1 MKFQLLKLT
10 QPKTSIRKRNLNGI
24 LVFIFLFLTNFIYT
38 QISVTYS
45 YTGSAQYWTV
55 PTCVDTVTIVV
66 AGAKGGG
73 STNNFGA
80 VITYQLP
87 VTTGQIFQLNVG
99 GQGVGSVGGWNGGG
113 NGWSGAP
120 TSNLPSG
127 GGGGASDVRISPYGI
142 TNRIIGSGG
151 GGGTNASSASNI
163 ATGGSG
169 GCPNGSIGAGSPF
182 TIVGGGGGTQTA
194 GGAGGPYWSG
204 GGFTGSPGS
213 LGQGGNGGHDPAF
226 GTSGGGGGGGYFGG
240 GGGGTDGCCIGSN
253 GGGAGGGGSSL
264 MPTGST
270 CAGSNNGAGY
280 ITISSGG
287 IVASNTGPYCEG
299 STVQLQ
305 ATGGAIPYAWTGP
318 NGFVSTVQNPTIP
331 NCIVANAGVYTV
343 TVTGVGC
350 TATPSTTVSITPGI
364 FPNAGIDDT
373 VCFGSSFQL
382 TGTITVATD
391 PIIWSYVAPTITPAP
406 VVTYAPAA
414 NNLTPMVTASKV
426 GAYRFILQEGN
437 PVCGIRRD
445 TVNIY
450 VKQMDIQAA
459 HTNPICFGS
468 ADGTMLP
475 TGTGAIEYSFDNG
488 VTWSPSAGTGFSSG
502 IYDVCVRDINQCQ
515 ACTKDTLADPLEI
528 IIFPSNDT
536 LICENGTATLFASAI
551 NGTSYT
557 YNWTQFPSNG
567 DTQYGSPI
575 IDTYYYVEA
584 VSSSGCLSRMDSIY
598 VTLRQA
604 IDGTISP
611 DGTIC
616 PGYPTTL
623 MSNAQG
629 GIGVPYTFTWS
640 SGDVGSGAQYGPTV
654 SPLATQIYTV
664 TITDNCESTPFVLSN
679 TVVVAPEPMSSFV
692 VDVNELCEPAV
703 YTLNTTTDT
712 STYDLASWMISD
724 GQFYTNQDTVVTNEM
739 PYGSYSVQLILL
751 NEFGCI
757 DSVTYPGY
765 LISHALPVAVFKFAP
780 GQPTMFN
787 STVTFDSYSL
797 GANQFHWMF
806 ELGNPNSS
814 TQEDPIVTFPDGYT
828 GQYDVNL
835 IVTSDFGCKD
845 TVNGVVEV
853 FPEVLLFAPN
863 SFTPDGDEFNPT
875 WRIYIEGID
884 IYDFNLEVLDRWGQL
899 IWQSKDVNGEWDGT
913 FNNEIVQSGIYT
925 WTIRAKDSATDKSYT
940 YKGHVNI
947 IR

>member
-1 MKFQLLKLT
+1 MKYSTLIFRQFLNMSRL
-10 QPKTSIRKRNLNGI
+10 TSIMSLLLFT
-24 LVFIFLFLTNFIYT
+24 LVISNTAFS
-38 QISVTYS
+38 QISVTFS

-55 PTCVDTVTIVV
+55 PPCVDTVTIVV

-73 STNNFGA
+73 STSNFGA

-127 GGGGASDVRISPYGI
+127 GGGGASDVRVAPYAIG
-142 TNRIIGSGG
+142 NRIIVAGG

-163 ATGGSG
+163 AVGGSG

-182 TIVGGGGGTQTA
+182 TIVGGGGGTQTS
-194 GGAGGPYWSG
+194 GGAGGPFWSG

-213 LGQGGNGGHDPAF
+213 LAQGGNGGHDPLY
-226 GTSGGGGGGGYFGG
+226 GTSGGGGGGGYYGG

-264 MPTGST
+264 MPAGST
-270 CAGSNNGAGY
+270 CAGSNAGNGY

-299 STVQLQ
+299 STIQLQ
-305 ATGGAIPYAWTGP
+305 ATGGATTYAWTGP
-318 NGFVSTVQNPTIP
+318 NGFLSNLQNPTIP
-331 NCIVANAGVYTV
+331 NSIVANGGTYSV

-350 TATPSTTVSITPGI
+350 TASPTTTVSVTPGI
-364 FPNAGIDDT
+364 FPNAGVDDT
-373 VCFGSSFQL
+373 VCFGSPFQL

-391 PIIWSYVAPTITPAP
+391 PVIWTFIAPTITPTP

-414 NNLTPMVTASKV
+414 NNLTPMVNASKP
-426 GAYRFILQEGN
+426 GPYRFILQEGN
-437 PVCGIRRD
+437 AVCGIRRD
-445 TVNIY
+445 TVNIF
-450 VKQMDIQAA
+450 VKQMDIQVS

-468 ADGTMLP
+468 SDGTITA
-475 TGTGAIEYSFDNG
+475 TGTGAVEYSYDNG
-488 VTWSPSAGTGFSSG
+488 VTWSSTSGTGFASG
-502 IYDVCVRDINQCQ
+502 IYDVCVRDVNQCQ
-515 ACTKDTLADPLEI
+515 ACTQDTLVDPLEI
-528 IIFPSNDT
+528 VISVSNDT

-551 NGTSYT
+551 NGISYT
-557 YNWTQFPSNG
+557 YNWAQFSTNG
-567 DTQYGSPI
+567 DTQYGMPSV
-575 IDTYYYVEA
+575 DTYYYVEA
-584 VSSSGCLSRMDSIY
+584 VSSQGCVSNMDSIY
-598 VTLRQA
+598 VTVRPP
-604 IDGTISP
+604 ITGTISA
-611 DGTIC
+611 DATIC

-623 MSNAQG
+623 NATAQDG
-629 GIGVPYTFTWS
+629 FGVPYTFTWS

-654 SPLATQIYTV
+654 SPPVTQVYTV
-664 TITDNCESTPFVLSN
+664 TITDDCESTPFVLSN
-679 TVVVAPEPMSSFV
+679 TVTVAPEPVPSFT

-703 YTLNTTTDT
+703 FTLNTTTDT
-712 STYDLASWMISD
+712 STYEIASWLISD
-724 GQFYTNQDTVVTNEM
+724 GQFYTGQDTVVTNEM
-739 PYGSYSVQLILL
+739 PFGSYNVELILL

-757 DSVTYPGY
+757 DSVTYPSY
-765 LISHALPVAVFKFAP
+765 LISHALPKAAFKFSP

-787 STVTFDSYSL
+787 TQVTFDNYSI
-797 GANQFHWMF
+797 GADQFQWSF
-806 ELGNPNSS
+806 ELGDPNGS
-814 TQEDPIVTFPDGYT
+814 TQEDPIVVFPDGYT
-828 GQYDVNL
+828 AQYHVNL

-845 TVNGVVEV
+845 TVDGIVEV

-875 WRIYIEGID
+875 WSVHIEGID
-884 IYDFNLEVLDRWGQL
+884 VYDFNLEVLNRWGQL
-899 IWQSKDVNGEWDGT
+899 IWQSKDVNGSWDGT
-913 FNNEIVQSGIYT
+913 FNNQLVQSGVYT
-925 WTIRAKDSATDKSYT
+925 WTIRAKDSATDKPYT
-940 YKGHVNI
+940 FKGNVNV